1 MKTQKIVTFG
11 ELLLRFSKPGQ
22 LRLTQGD
29 MFTSKYG
36 GSEAKVAVSLA
47 TQGENVTYI
56 TRLPDTPVGHAG
68 AQCMAQMGVDISRI
82 VYGGQRIGTYYFE
95 PAAGMRAAKVVY
107 DRDHS
112 AYYDL
117 APGMI
122 PWREILKDADIFQV
136 SGITA
141 AISQQA
147 ADATFE
153 ALDIAD
159 ELGITISFDINYRKN
174 LWKYGADP
182 RKTLQRMLSRCD
194 MMFGDAIEFEWISQ
208 HPQPPFT
215 ATDSH
220 FKMQIPEYSEWFD
233 ELHAQYPRCRQWLMG
248 MRNIVDSN
256 HHTLTA
262 LLFTEGKLL
271 EAPIIDI
278 PDVVDPVG
286 VGDAFMGGFLHAINI
301 FPGDREKQLNY
312 SLAAASLKNTIPGD
326 FNLST
331 EEEILAA
338 MEHRYN
344 SATLYKTIE

>member
-36 GSEAKVAVSLA
+36 GSEANVAVSLA
-47 TQGENVTYI
+47 TQGEDVTYI

-68 AQCMAQMGVDISRI
+68 AQCMAQLGVDISRI

-122 PWREILKDADIFQV
+122 DWRTILKDADIFQV

-159 ELGITISFDINYRKN
+159 EMGITVSFDINYRKN

-182 RKTLQRMLSRCD
+182 RKTLQKMLSRCD
-194 MMFGDAIEFEWISQ
+194 MMFGDAIEFDWISQ

-215 ATDSH
+215 ATDSN
-220 FKMQIPEYSEWFD
+220 FKMQIPEYRAWFD

-262 LLFTEGKLL
+262 LLFTDGQLL

-301 FPGDREKQLNY
+301 FPGNREKQLYY

-331 EEEILAA
+331 EEEILAV

-344 SATLYKTIE
+344 AHTLYKTIE

>member
-1 MKTQKIVTFG
+1 MQKIVTFG

-36 GSEAKVAVSLA
+36 GSEANVAVSLA

-122 PWREILKDADIFQV
+122 PWRDILKDADIFQV

-159 ELGITISFDINYRKN
+159 ELGITVSFDINYRKN

-182 RKTLQRMLSRCD
+182 RKTLQKMLARCD
-194 MMFGDAIEFEWISQ
+194 MMFGDAIEFDWISQ

-215 ATDSH
+215 ATDSN
-220 FKMQIPEYSEWFD
+220 FKMQIPEYREWFD
-233 ELHAQYPRCRQWLMG
+233 ELHAQYPRCRHWLMG

-262 LLFTEGKLL
+262 LLFTDGQLL

-286 VGDAFMGGFLHAINI
+286 VGDAFMGGFLHAITL
-301 FPGDREKQLNY
+301 FPGDRERQLNY

-331 EEEILAA
+331 EEEILAV
-338 MEHRYN
+338 MDHHYN
-344 SATLYKTIE
+344 VHTLYKTIA